1 MEADEVA
8 AIVSSER
15 LRCVG
20 GSVTGCCTSIGTS
33 TEEVV
38 ASVFAFFVGGSEA
51 GSKERAEL
59 VSSAAEAARVDRSSF
74 DVGATS
80 SDTLVSGLSAR
91 GLVEGVGVG
100 SIWTCS
106 IVSLLG
112 HASVSYKHMT
122 LPTKSIV

>member
-8 AIVSSER
+8 ALVSSER

-38 ASVFAFFVGGSEA
+38 ASVFAFFVGGSEG

-59 VSSAAEAARVDRSSF
+59 VDRSSF

-80 SDTLVSGLSAR
+80 SDTLVSGLSVR

-106 IVSLLG
+106 IVSLLLG
-112 HASVSYKHMT
+112 HASCIGQS
-122 LPTKSIV
+122 